1 MQDQGDS
8 PLVDVE
14 DKVMVSFIGIVIFYM
29 VMPLDHLMSFQSDAD
44 WHSRPL
50 PSQWNYVS

>member
-29 VMPLDHLMSFQSDAD
+29 VMPLDHLMSFQPDAD
-44 WHSRPL
+44 WHSGPL